1 MSENETCGPRAPI
14 LAADSGHGRLSVHL
28 PSPFPRDLPPLW
40 REGRTAFE
48 LAGLLR
54 SALYRE
60 ADPQAGGG
68 RPVLLI
74 PGFLAGDDTL
84 SLLARWLRR
93 AGYDAFGA
101 GMRANVGCAR
111 EALDD
116 LEAKLQERGD
126 GPVAIVGHSHGGTL
140 GRSLAMRRPDLVSGV
155 VAMGSPLVDHLAIH
169 PVARGTVRMV
179 GRLGSLGTRGLFRRE
194 CLAGECCREIHEA
207 RTRPFPEDVG
217 FVTVFSRGDGVV
229 AWQACLDPRARA
241 VEVSATHLGMAVN
254 AGAYRAVGEAL
265 RSFAAAPAPAAA
277 PVTR

>member
-1 MSENETCGPRAPI
+1 M
-14 LAADSGHGRLSVHL
+14 LAADSGHGRLPVNL

-40 REGRTAFE
+40 REGRTALE
-48 LAGLLR
+48 VAALLR
-54 SALYRE
+54 HPLYRR
-60 ADPQAGGG
+60 ADPDAGAG
-68 RPVLLI
+68 RPVMLI

-84 SLLARWLRR
+84 ALMARWLRR
-93 AGYDAFGA
+93 GGYDAFGA

-116 LEAKLQERGD
+116 LAARLEARAE
-126 GPVAIVGHSHGGTL
+126 GPTAIVGHSHGGTL
-140 GRSLAMRRPDLVSGV
+140 ARSLAMRRPDLVSGV
-155 VAMGSPLVDHLAIH
+155 VTLGSPLVDHLAIH

-207 RTRPFPEDVG
+207 RRRPFPPGVD

-241 VEVSATHLGMAVN
+241 VEVSATHLGMAAN
-254 AGAYRAVGEAL
+254 AAVYREIGQAL
-265 RSFAAAPAPAAA
+265 ASFAAAPAL
-277 PVTR
+277 TR